1 MEQETSEQSIDIE
14 ILEEVSEKDNKI
26 HTDSYNKIHSI
37 EKIDNNLN
45 TDKDIFPFKY
55 AELPAQIDL
64 PVKKKEKSD

>member
-26 HTDSYNKIHSI
+26 HKDSYNKIHSI
-37 EKIDNNLN
+37 EKIDNKLN
-45 TDKDIFPFKY
+45 TDKDIFPIKY
-55 AELPAQIDL
+55 AELPAWIDL